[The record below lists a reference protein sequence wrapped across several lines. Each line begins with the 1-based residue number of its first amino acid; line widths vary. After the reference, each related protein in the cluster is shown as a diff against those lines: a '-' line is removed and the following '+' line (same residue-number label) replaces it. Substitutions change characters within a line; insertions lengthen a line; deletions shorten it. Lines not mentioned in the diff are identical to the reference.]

1 MKSFVINKNDAG
13 RRADQFV
20 SRVCKNMPKS
30 LIQKSFRKGRIKVN
44 GKKIAYD
51 YRLAVGDEAQLY
63 INDEF
68 FGEVSQE
75 VAVQKVK
82 PQLDI
87 IYEDENII
95 IVDKP
100 AGMIVHSDEGE
111 SVNTLINHIISYLIG
126 KGEYDPNGGADT
138 FVPALCHRIDR
149 NTCGLVVAAKNAE
162 SLRVMNDIIKHRM
175 IRKIYRC
182 CLVGVPQ
189 QKKAVCEAYLKRD
202 LDKKRV
208 YVTKEKQKD
217 ALPIKTGYHIISS
230 KDGLSLA
237 EVELF
242 TGRTH
247 QIRAHM
253 AFLGYP
259 LAGDGKYGTNAVNK
273 SLGLSHQELC
283 AYMIQFKD
291 GFEQTALGYLCGKC
305 FISKKELVTFKQTNL
320 KGV

>member
-1 MKSFVINKNDAG
+1 MKSFVIQKNDVG

-20 SRVCKNMPKS
+20 ARVCKNMPKS
-30 LIQKSFRKGRIKVN
+30 LLQKSFRKGRIKIN
-44 GKKIAYD
+44 GKKCAPD
-51 YRLAVGDEAQLY
+51 YRLLQGDEAQLY

-68 FGEVSQE
+68 FGVIAQDE
-75 VAVQKVK
+75 AIKKVK
-82 PQLDI
+82 PQLDV

-111 SVNTLINHIISYLIG
+111 SVNTLINHILSYLID
-126 KGEYDPNGGADT
+126 KGEYTPDGADT

-162 SLRVMNDIIKHRM
+162 SLRVMNDVIKHRM

-182 CLVGVPQ
+182 TLVGVPE
-189 QKKAVCEAYLKRD
+189 KKNAVCEAYLKRD

-208 YVTKEKQKD
+208 YVTKDMQKG
-217 ALPIKTGYHIISS
+217 AVPIKTGYKIISV
-230 KDGLSLA
+230 KDNLSLA

-259 LAGDGKYGTNAVNK
+259 LAGDGKYGKNAVNK
-273 SLGLSHQELC
+273 SLGLTHQELC
-283 AYMIQFKD
+283 AYRLEFKG
-291 GFEQTALGYLCGKC
+291 GFEDTALGYLCGKG
-305 FISKKELVTFKQTNL
+305 FDSKKELVTFR

>member
-1 MKSFVINKNDAG
+1 MKSFTIHKNDAG

-20 SRVCKNMPKS
+20 ARVCKNMPKS
-30 LIQKSFRKGRIKVN
+30 LLQKSFRKGRIKIN
-44 GKKIAYD
+44 EKKCASD
-51 YRLAVGDEAQLY
+51 YRLAEGDEAQLY

-68 FGEVSQE
+68 FGEISQDK
-75 VAVQKVK
+75 AIKKVK
-82 PQLDI
+82 PQLDV

-95 IVDKP
+95 IADKP

-111 SVNTLINHIISYLIG
+111 SVNTLINHILSYLME
-126 KGEYDPNGGADT
+126 KGEYNPDAPDT

-182 CLVGVPQ
+182 TLVGVPQ
-189 QKKAVCEAYLKRD
+189 KKAAVYEAYLKRD

-208 YVTKEKQKD
+208 YVTKDKQKD
-217 ALPIKTGYHIISS
+217 SMPIKTGYTIIKQ
-230 KDGLSLA
+230 KDNLALA

-259 LAGDGKYGTNAVNK
+259 LAGDGKYGKNEVNK
-273 SLGLSHQELC
+273 SLGLTHQELC
-283 AYMIQFKD
+283 AYRLEFKS
-291 GFEQTALGYLCGKC
+291 GFEDTILGYLCGKG
-305 FISKKELVTFKQTNL
+305 FNSKKELITFG